1 MFEGLALLL
10 YRAHLGADEVKC
22 GGFDLLHLHTGAIQM
37 PLVVHSLSGGE
48 EGLGLRLTVAST
60 VSLAPPDPPLQHLQ
74 TALILLP
81 SPTRTHAHIPMTA
94 PPPLLLNVVPPIT
107 LLSPHNVVRPL
118 IRHN

>member
-48 EGLGLRLTVAST
+48 EGVLRLKPWVRIPSSGVRGREGGT
-60 VSLAPPDPPLQHLQ
+60 H
-74 TALILLP
+74 LLP
-81 SPTRTHAHIPMTA
+81 ALQPA
-94 PPPLLLNVVPPIT
+94 LEDQL
-107 LLSPHNVVRPL
+107 VRRCL
-118 IRHN
+118 GGGN